1 MHIDVNKNND
11 VAIVGLSGRFD
22 FSAHRD
28 FRNAYQPA
36 LDDASV
42 KELDIDFSRVEY
54 VDSSALGMLLLL
66 KEKAAPMN
74 KKVVLVNC
82 SGFVLEV
89 FQVVNFQQLFEM
101 R

>member
-1 MHIDVNKNND
+1 MQIDVQLKDNS
-11 VAIVGLSGRFD
+11 ATLGLSGRFD

-28 FRNAYQPA
+28 FRNAYQPV
-36 LDDASV
+36 LDNPAV
-42 KELDIDFSRVEY
+42 RELAIDFSRVEY

-66 KEKAAPMN
+66 KEKAVPLD
-74 KKVVLVNC
+74 KKIVLVNC
-82 SGFVLEV
+82 TGFVLEV